1 DDARVD
7 RVRLAAADA
16 QGLALLQRAQELHL
30 DVRRDLGDL
39 VEEERAA
46 VGALEAAG
54 ARRDGAR
61 EGALLVAE
69 ELALE
74 DTLGEGLHV
83 DGDERAADALAPVVE
98 QAGDQ
103 LLPRPALAL
112 DQHRGAARRHAADE
126 RQELP
131 APRALGDHRLGRVT
145 ARHLLAE
152 PAVLALEAPHLERAR
167 DRGAQLVVV
176 ERLGDVV
183 ERALAHGRDRRGG
196 GALRG
201 DAVHG
206 RARAGPR
213 PGPRGRVGK
222 RGSQMRA
229 RSSGGT
235 PGPESATAIS
245 TPPSA
250 AAAAS
255 ATSPPLGAAS
265 AALASSPRSTWQM
278 RSPSART
285 SGSSG
290 DSSRRTRNALP
301 WSSSCARRSARSKS
315 SCTDTDRASTRS
327 GRAKARS
334 ELATFPRRA
343 NSVGTREYARRLP
356 AFSRG
361 TDSASPCAAERM

>member
-16 QGLALLQRAQELHL
+16 QDLALLQRAQELHL

-131 APRALGDHRLGRVT
+131 APPALGDHRLRRVT
-145 ARHLLAE
+145 APHLLPE
-152 PAVLALEAPHLERAR
+152 PAVLALEAPQPERSPDLGPPPGGSGSARLALVAGAAQRRGDHLRHAL
-167 DRGAQLVVV
+167 LVVDDEDARGHAAAGRRSV
-176 ERLGDVV
+176 K
-183 ERALAHGRDRRGG
+183 RAPPPVRSPTSIRPPCASTIW
-196 GALRG
+196 
-201 DAVHG
+201 
-206 RARAGPR
+206 RATARPR
-213 PGPRGRVGK
+213 PVPRGRVVK
-222 RGSQMRA
+222 KGSKMRA

-315 SCTDTDRASTRS
+315 SCTDTDRAS
-327 GRAKARS
+327 
-334 ELATFPRRA
+334 
-343 NSVGTREYARRLP
+343 
-356 AFSRG
+356 
-361 TDSASPCAAERM
+361 